1 MKKLVT
7 IVMFLLLAL
16 GHVACGG
23 GYSSP
28 TAPQQPSNMTPTPG
42 PPPTPY

>member
-1 MKKLVT
+1 MKKLIT
-7 IVMFLLLAL
+7 LVMFLLLAL
-16 GHVACGG
+16 GYVACGG